1 MKRSTAELV
10 LNARR
15 AGTAVPSF
23 NIPYL
28 PMMEAVVRAL
38 RDTNCVGLIA
48 AARCDWEK
56 FQALSPR
63 AVRDEYQRLKDER
76 LTRLHMDHVPVVDED
91 GRRVDAEAILAEAL
105 DLGYE
110 SVMVD
115 GSRLPLEENIAVT
128 ARVVERARAAGAAAE
143 AELGAIMGHEE
154 GPMPPYDELFAS
166 GRGFTD
172 PAEAGRFVRD
182 TAVDWLSV
190 AIGNFHGA
198 ISKARK
204 DARKPQARLNIDH
217 LRKIARLADVPLVL
231 HGGTGI
237 PRHYL
242 SQAFRTGIARVNIAA
257 AIRQAYESAMEQSVA
272 KAQQLTYGTAVR
284 TIRDDLGIEGSA
296 AIIDPAG

>member
-1 MKRSTAELV
+1 
-10 LNARR
+10 
-15 AGTAVPSF
+15 
-23 NIPYL
+23 
-28 PMMEAVVRAL
+28 
-38 RDTNCVGLIA
+38 
-48 AARCDWEK
+48 
-56 FQALSPR
+56 
-63 AVRDEYQRLKDER
+63 
-76 LTRLHMDHVPVVDED
+76 
-91 GRRVDAEAILAEAL
+91 
-105 DLGYE
+105 
-110 SVMVD
+110 
-115 GSRLPLEENIAVT
+115 
-128 ARVVERARAAGAAAE
+128 
-143 AELGAIMGHEE
+143 
-154 GPMPPYDELFAS
+154 MPPYDELFAS

-242 SQAFRTGIARVNIAA
+242 DQAFRTGIARINIAA